1 MLNKQAKKPLQFFC
15 RIFDSKKVQS
25 VHNNKEWLDTT
36 CNHTLFRMTD
46 AFNLF
51 FVKLAPLLLTDLLN
65 QFEWCVLQDNDQL
78 ARSASSC
85 LETLVNISPN
95 PLNLIEK
102 PKSCIPKLRLL
113 VVKRTT
119 MAYVL
124 RNLGLAVICFL
135 RVKFF

>member
-1 MLNKQAKKPLQFFC
+1 
-15 RIFDSKKVQS
+15 
-25 VHNNKEWLDTT
+25 
-36 CNHTLFRMTD
+36 MTD

-95 PLNLIEK
+95 PLNFIEK
-102 PKSCIPKLRLL
+102 QNLVSQNCACWLRKELPWPMYL
-113 VVKRTT
+113 QTW
-119 MAYVL
+119 A
-124 RNLGLAVICFL
+124 
-135 RVKFF
+135 

>member
-1 MLNKQAKKPLQFFC
+1 
-15 RIFDSKKVQS
+15 
-25 VHNNKEWLDTT
+25 
-36 CNHTLFRMTD
+36 MTD

-95 PLNLIEK
+95 PLNLIK
-102 PKSCIPKLRLL
+102 KHKILYPKIAL
-113 VVKRTT
+113 VGWENNYITK
-119 MAYVL
+119 AYVL

-135 RVKFF
+135 GVKLFCLSRWTA

>member
-1 MLNKQAKKPLQFFC
+1 MQFFLKMTKKSQKSFHFLC

-85 LETLVNISPN
+85 LETLVSMSYEFDLKKIRM
-95 PLNLIEK
+95 K
-102 PKSCIPKLRLL
+102 PRCNQCNFFDQGNFRCSTSA
-113 VVKRTT
+113 VVF
-119 MAYVL
+119 
-124 RNLGLAVICFL
+124 GC
-135 RVKFF
+135 

>member
-1 MLNKQAKKPLQFFC
+1 MLNKQAKNHSNFFVGFLV
-15 RIFDSKKVQS
+15 RRRVQS

-102 PKSCIPKLRLL
+102 PKSCIYL
-113 VVKRTT
+113 
-119 MAYVL
+119 
-124 RNLGLAVICFL
+124 
-135 RVKFF
+135 

>member
-1 MLNKQAKKPLQFFC
+1 MLLSNVYFNAAEKLTAFFLIY
-15 RIFDSKKVQS
+15 RIFDSKKVQN

-51 FVKLAPLLLTDLLN
+51 FAKLAPLLLPNLLN

-85 LETLVNISPN
+85 LETLVLTNRSKMDTG
-95 PLNLIEK
+95 E
-102 PKSCIPKLRLL
+102 
-113 VVKRTT
+113 
-119 MAYVL
+119 
-124 RNLGLAVICFL
+124 
-135 RVKFF
+135 